1 MIGSRQP
8 VKDYYRKINQ
18 NNTTMFKKA
27 LFILVSCLVCMN
39 IYAQKSSIYVKAFT
53 KSGNNVTASDHD
65 AVKAAVMSA
74 LSKCERFEIV
84 TSQDDADF
92 IIEGNVSSCIINK
105 EKTEKGTL
113 YFCALQYSV
122 TAINVATGNTILSES
137 FSHPKN
143 PLVAIKML
151 RLKESDA
158 RSTTFDNIEDDMEDF
173 AIKAF
178 PLTGTI
184 FAEDLEIDG
193 RKLEYCYINIG
204 EKNGVKVGDEFDIFE
219 VKTKVG
225 KEFETKVGRL
235 KVVEVQNDIARCKV
249 TKEKRAVKEAMAR
262 YLKSSIDDSNAK
274 LLRIKLID

>member
-1 MIGSRQP
+1 
-8 VKDYYRKINQ
+8 
-18 NNTTMFKKA
+18 
-27 LFILVSCLVCMN
+27 
-39 IYAQKSSIYVKAFT
+39 
-53 KSGNNVTASDHD
+53 
-65 AVKAAVMSA
+65 
-74 LSKCERFEIV
+74 
-84 TSQDDADF
+84 
-92 IIEGNVSSCIINK
+92 
-105 EKTEKGTL
+105 
-113 YFCALQYSV
+113 
-122 TAINVATGNTILSES
+122 
-137 FSHPKN
+137 
-143 PLVAIKML
+143 
-151 RLKESDA
+151 
-158 RSTTFDNIEDDMEDF
+158 MEDF

-249 TKEKRAVKEAMAR
+249 TKEKRAVKEAMDR